1 MQHRPGNRIQTNYR
15 RMDPRNAIH
24 FRMVVVMA
32 QRDETYRK
40 FGPILLESLCL
51 VLLEQIN
58 ALRNEQGMPVITEQ
72 DIIDSL
78 NNHLTEL
85 EPYDWMNLET

>member
-1 MQHRPGNRIQTNYR
+1 MLT
-15 RMDPRNAIH
+15 RN
-24 FRMVVVMA
+24 
-32 QRDETYRK
+32 DTYRHI
-40 FGPILLESLCL
+40 GPILLESLCL

-85 EPYDWMNLET
+85 EPYDWMTEET

>member
-1 MQHRPGNRIQTNYR
+1 MGRSLR
-15 RMDPRNAIH
+15 RSKW
-24 FRMVVVMA
+24 MVVIMLN
-32 QRDETYRK
+32 RNDTYRH

-85 EPYDWMNLET
+85 EPYDWMTEEPT